1 MKKQRITKGSILEI
15 PIDGKYY
22 IYAQILEKSNYV
34 FFDYISKEQI
44 TNFNILNEKPVLFI
58 ISVYNHVITN
68 GEWLK
73 VGKID
78 IRKEL
83 EVLPTYFIQDPI
95 NKEEFRLYDANTG
108 EIVSATKKEIIG
120 LERASVWDKNHVEDR
135 IRDFYNKTPCIWLEA
150 DRELFNREFP

>member
-22 IYAQILEKSNYV
+22 VYAQILEKSSYV
-34 FFDYISKEQI
+34 FFNFTSKEQI
-44 TNFNILNEKPVLFI
+44 TDFEILNEKPILFI
-58 ISVYNHVITN
+58 IAVYNHVITK

-73 VGKID
+73 VGKMS

-83 EVLPTYFIQDPI
+83 EVLPMHFIQDALNPTHF
-95 NKEEFRLYDANTG
+95 ELYNPNTG
-108 EIVSATKKEIIG
+108 EIVPTTKKEIIG
-120 LERASVWDKNHVEDR
+120 LERASVWDKIHIEDR
-135 IRDFYNKTPCIWLEA
+135 IRDFYNKVPCIWLEE